1 MLCRPLDR
9 MATDVRPLGW
19 LPGLSALGVF
29 DALDHPASK
38 VLLPPGGVALA
49 VFGGWVVP
57 PRLLREQ
64 LGLGRADTRAL
75 VILLRYVAPRDHRR
89 ERALDPVAG
98 DVRNNG
104 EPWWD
109 RTTDPLIKSQVL
121 YQLS

>member
-19 LPGLSALGVF
+19 LPRLSALGVF

-64 LGLGRADTRAL
+64 LGWVERTDARAL
-75 VILLRYVAPRDHRR
+75 VILPRYVAPLGIIAASVLSILSR
-89 ERALDPVAG
+89 EMCGIMVSRG
-98 DVRNNG
+98 G
-104 EPWWD
+104 IEPP
-109 RTTDPLIKSQVL
+109 TP
-121 YQLS
+121 